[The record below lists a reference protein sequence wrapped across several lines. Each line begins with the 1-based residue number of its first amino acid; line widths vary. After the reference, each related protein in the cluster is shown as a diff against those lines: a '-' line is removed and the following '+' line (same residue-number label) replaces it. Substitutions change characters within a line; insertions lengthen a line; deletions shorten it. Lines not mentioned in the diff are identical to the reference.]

1 MIVSTLLEDIGDEW
15 TGVQSL
21 TTVEVCLERWTQF
34 LRTLALVVQTTASL
48 SSRGLASVSTS
59 TVGLVS
65 ISSAEHT
72 ELLVSNDCWV
82 VCVNENYFV
91 ELVLAVLSNPVRVQ
105 NFHVR
110 EMAGNTLFSHALSV
124 LCHSDFLDTGL
135 AWLALHVDFTL
146 AKSTTADSGSDHDN
160 ALLCLVTEATSCVD
174 TGWTVNLAVHR
185 FAAPLSHTGLA
196 EHVRRSLFWLLPS
209 FTNMLIQSS
218 SHNEHLRFS
227 ASCRLNS
234 PL

>member
-1 MIVSTLLEDIGDEW
+1 MKPTTLLEDIGKER

-21 TTVEVCLERWTQF
+21 STVEVCLKRRTQF
-34 LRTLALVVQTTASL
+34 LCSLTLVMQTTASL
-48 SSRGLASVSTS
+48 SSRGFASESTS

-65 ISSAEHT
+65 VRTAEHT

-82 VCVNENYFV
+82 VCINENYFV
-91 ELVLAVLSNPVRVQ
+91 ELVLTVLSDPVRVQ
-105 NFHVR
+105 DFHVR
-110 EMAGNTLFSHALSV
+110 EMTCNTLFSHTLRV
-124 LCHSDFLDTGL
+124 LCHGDLLDTGL
-135 AWLALHVDFTL
+135 TWLALHVNLTL
-146 AKSTTADSGSDHDN
+146 TKSTTADASSDHDN
-160 ALLCLVTEATSCVD
+160 ALLCLVTKATCSVD
-174 TGWTVNLAVHR
+174 SSWAVNLAIHR
-185 FAAPLSHTGLA
+185 FATPLSHTGLA

-209 FTNMLIQSS
+209 FTNMLIQSP